1 MKERGRRTKKL
12 KNREIFLDFLHGSHY
27 NVNESFVIK
36 GRIASMGRTDVRGNV
51 KVVSYLVWLTQLG
64 LSVAVPLAGFVLL
77 GVWLHNSRGWG
88 GWTVAAGILLGI
100 FGAVGGLYSGFKT
113 LNQMLRQDDPA
124 PTQGYNKHE

>member
-1 MKERGRRTKKL
+1 MTERGRRTKKL

-27 NVNESFVIK
+27 NGNESFVIK